1 MAYIR
6 ELESGKW
13 QAVVRRSGNKPTSKS
28 FDTKTQAGQWA
39 RMIESEIDRGVFVDR
54 TESERATVGELID
67 RYLAEVT
74 PKKKSARPEKR
85 RLNALKTHFGAFA
98 LASLPP
104 ISPPTVSERRVL
116 SQRLALGLPGS
127 EGL

>member
-1 MAYIR
+1 
-6 ELESGKW
+6 
-13 QAVVRRSGNKPTSKS
+13 
-28 FDTKTQAGQWA
+28 
-39 RMIESEIDRGVFVDR
+39 MIESEIDRGVFVDR
-54 TESERATVGELID
+54 TDSERATVGELID

-104 ISPPTVSERRVL
+104 NIATYRE
-116 SQRLALGLPGS
+116 
-127 EGL
+127 